1 MNDIQKQELQR
12 LMDGNERFVKGE
24 CSCHTRNL
32 ETLKKFMTHQEPKT
46 IILSCS
52 DSRVIPEVIFD
63 CGIGEL
69 FVVRTA
75 GATIGLTFDILESIE
90 FGVSKLKAPLLILL
104 GHDDCGVTKYAK
116 DYYAEN
122 KESYT
127 SIMSNLCPI
136 VEEQGDLHYD
146 EITKKH
152 TQTLIKLLKE
162 RSMIINEAVSSGKLE
177 IVGAHFHFDTG
188 KINLL

>member
-1 MNDIQKQELQR
+1 MNDIQKQEIQR
-12 LMDGNERFVKGE
+12 LMEGNERFVKGE

-32 ETLKKFMTHQEPKT
+32 ETLRHFMTHQEPKT

-104 GHDDCGVTKYAK
+104 GHDD
-116 DYYAEN
+116 
-122 KESYT
+122 
-127 SIMSNLCPI
+127 
-136 VEEQGDLHYD
+136 VELQNMQKI
-146 EITKKH
+146 ITLK
-152 TQTLIKLLKE
+152 IKSL
-162 RSMIINEAVSSGKLE
+162 
-177 IVGAHFHFDTG
+177 TPQ
-188 KINLL
+188 

>member
-1 MNDIQKQELQR
+1 MNEIQKAEIQKLIE
-12 LMDGNERFVKGE
+12 GNERFIRGE
-24 CSCHTRNL
+24 SSCHTRNL
-32 ETLKKFMTHQEPKT
+32 EVLRKYATYQEPKT

-52 DSRVIPEVIFD
+52 DSRVIPEIIFD

-90 FGVSKLKAPLLILL
+90 FGVAKLKAPLLVIL

-116 DYYAEN
+116 DYYSEN
-122 KESYT
+122 QESYT
-127 SIMSNLCPI
+127 SIMSNICPI
-136 VEEQGDLHYD
+136 IAEENDLHYD

-152 TQTLIKLLKE
+152 TQTLVKLLKE
-162 RSMIINEAVSSGKLE
+162 RSSIIDEASNSGKLK

-188 KINLL
+188 KVNLI

>member
-1 MNDIQKQELQR
+1 MNDIQKQEIQR
-12 LMDGNERFVKGE
+12 LMEGNERFVKGE

-32 ETLKKFMTHQEPKT
+32 ETLRQFMTHQEPKT

-116 DYYAEN
+116 DYYSEN

-136 VEEQGDLHYD
+136 VEEQGHLHYD
-146 EITKKH
+146 EITKMH

-162 RSMIINEAVSSGKLE
+162 RSMIISEAVSKGNLE